1 MKKRQ
6 TALAAAVLLAALAGC
21 GPEAAQPTPTAVP
34 SPTVSPEPEAQAELI
49 QPLPNTSFLLGM
61 NKYKEIEL
69 DQEGIYSVE
78 LFTSARQGPD
88 GAFQWDDGQDY
99 ALAAKSADGIYP
111 LIPKT
116 YIQLGDVD
124 FTTFYES
131 GTFHVLTAVVQGAGI
146 VQYDFL
152 YRPEEKVFERQVVY
166 EAAGIDSVQRPTVF
180 GTDYLDGY
188 TADPPAITYSGQ
200 TDASFGERHIL
211 LEEAPENAAEELTAL
226 FFYEDIAG
234 RYDRRKALYG
244 AGTTLGQM
252 EDSSERQ
259 AEEGVY
265 VREYVL
271 HSLTT
276 VARDGLFPEEFYGFS
291 PQIL

>member
-1 MKKRQ
+1 MPSSGTTGR
-6 TALAAAVLLAALAGC
+6 T
-21 GPEAAQPTPTAVP
+21 TPWP
-34 SPTVSPEPEAQAELI
+34 SNPRTGSIP
-49 QPLPNTSFLLGM
+49 
-61 NKYKEIEL
+61 
-69 DQEGIYSVE
+69 
-78 LFTSARQGPD
+78 
-88 GAFQWDDGQDY
+88 
-99 ALAAKSADGIYP
+99 
-111 LIPKT
+111 IPKT

-124 FTTFYES
+124 FTTFHER
-131 GTFHVLTAVVQGAGI
+131 GTFHVLAEVVQGAGI

-188 TADPPAITYSGQ
+188 TADPPAITFGGE

-211 LEEAPENAAEELTAL
+211 LEEAPENVAEELTAL

-234 RYDRRKALYG
+234 RYDRRKELYG

-291 PQIL
+291 PQILQRDVERYGLTAFTVVKADMSMYYSEAALARGPQLGDGRYEWFFLCGQTAQDGEWKLYELYWG